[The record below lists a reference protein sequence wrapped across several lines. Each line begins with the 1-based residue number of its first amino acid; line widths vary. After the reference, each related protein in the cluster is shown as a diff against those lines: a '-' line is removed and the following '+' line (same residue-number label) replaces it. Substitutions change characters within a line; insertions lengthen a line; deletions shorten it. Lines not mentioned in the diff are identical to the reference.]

1 LDLDD
6 GLGAFQLRLQ
16 TIDPPTESGV
26 LFGEWIDLRTPF
38 PGGQSLEYTFGSLK
52 TPLGQ
57 VRRIEPLPAKQGP
70 YLARSG
76 AVVGLLKDAQLVLG
90 GKPASL
96 WLDLD
101 LGIHSGE

>member
-1 LDLDD
+1 
-6 GLGAFQLRLQ
+6 
-16 TIDPPTESGV
+16 
-26 LFGEWIDLRTPF
+26 
-38 PGGQSLEYTFGSLK
+38 LK

-76 AVVGLLKDAQLVLG
+76 AVVSLLEDAQLVLG

-101 LGIHSGE
+101 LGIYSGAELFPMIIFIDVRLCTDTQSQTSLRSNYQ